1 MQQNL
6 AAYRQ
11 QADASSLTI
20 GALTTVCGRISAQLA
35 ACRDF
40 NANLAAQLEG

>member
-20 GALTTVCGRISAQLA
+20 GALTTVCGRLSVELA
-35 ACRDF
+35 ACKEF
-40 NANLAAQLEG
+40 NANLAAQMER